1 MKAPTTALD
10 ELILD
15 YENKVIFIIKQYKS
29 NNLDLAKYK
38 EEEQINIKK
47 IVELYN
53 QNKFYFLNDKI
64 NNRG

>member
-1 MKAPTTALD
+1 MKTPITALD

-15 YENKVIFIIKQYKS
+15 YEKKVIGIIKQYKS

-53 QNKFYFLNDKI
+53 QNKFYFLDDKI
-64 NNRG
+64 NN

>member
-1 MKAPTTALD
+1 MKTPTTALD

-15 YENKVIFIIKQYKS
+15 YEKKVIGIIKQYKS

-53 QNKFYFLNDKI
+53 QNKFYFLDDKI
-64 NNRG
+64 NN